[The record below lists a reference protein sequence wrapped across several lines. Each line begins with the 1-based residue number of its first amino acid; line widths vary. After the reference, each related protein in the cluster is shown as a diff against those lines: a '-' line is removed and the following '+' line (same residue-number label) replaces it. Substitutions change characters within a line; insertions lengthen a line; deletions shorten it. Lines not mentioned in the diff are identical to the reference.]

1 MIFQGD
7 EARPDKVRAVARAL
21 IAMLENAG
29 IPHPASP
36 WGRLTVSVGL
46 AFRSPGLTSL
56 HETLD
61 QADKALYRAKSRGRH
76 RVEEAEDSD
85 DA

>member
-1 MIFQGD
+1 M
-7 EARPDKVRAVARAL
+7 ARDLMAAL
-21 IAMLENAG
+21 ASAN

-46 AFRSPGLTSL
+46 AFRAPGLTSL

-76 RVEEAEDSD
+76 RVEEMED
-85 DA
+85 ATPETGPTFKEA

>member
-1 MIFQGD
+1 M
-7 EARPDKVRAVARAL
+7 ARLASAS
-21 IAMLENAG
+21 

-36 WGRLTVSVGL
+36 WGRLTVSIGL
-46 AFRSPGLTSL
+46 AFRAPGLTSL